1 MRVLATTGHPELG
14 SRRQA
19 TKNGRIPLSFL
30 ATSAASN
37 RIQAEYESGW
47 ELRVKPGR
55 IGMRQL
61 VHNTHRIELRGD
73 SLRRSQEGEHRL
85 TDGAS
90 EAGGQAAQPLLKGN
104 RLRNR

>member
-47 ELRVKPGR
+47 ELRLRDRRRPVTIVIRGSAGGR
-55 IGMRQL
+55 TLLTRGPVLCDRPVFGDPAI
-61 VHNTHRIELRGD
+61 LR
-73 SLRRSQEGEHRL
+73 SRPPLRRSL
-85 TDGAS
+85 
-90 EAGGQAAQPLLKGN
+90 
-104 RLRNR
+104 